1 MRTKLAVLISV
12 AAMLLTTWPAGAE
25 DLFRAGVISC
35 SALKRSVTALSV
47 NRCSGGENKAKGE
60 MFGSC
65 EGSYTA
71 NRSRFPFVV
80 SAYMREIR
88 KALPDNNKPLRFD
101 YRGGVRCQ
109 VMSWRV
115 RSVHN
120 CTRFADGDG
129 LACDV
134 CIFMFGK
141 RCFNARMVVTARR

>member
-1 MRTKLAVLISV
+1 VRTKLAVLISL
-12 AAMLLTTWPAGAE
+12 ALLLATWPAAAE

-35 SALKRSVTALSV
+35 SALSRSVTALSV
-47 NRCSGGENKAKGE
+47 NRCSSGENKAKGE

-65 EGSYTA
+65 EGSYVA
-71 NRSRFPFVV
+71 NRSRIPFVV
-80 SAYMREIR
+80 SAYVKQIG
-88 KALPDNNKPLRFD
+88 KALPDNNRPLRFD

-109 VMSWRV
+109 VNSWRV

-134 CIFMFGK
+134 CFFMFGK
-141 RCFNARMVVTARR
+141 QCYNARMVVTARH